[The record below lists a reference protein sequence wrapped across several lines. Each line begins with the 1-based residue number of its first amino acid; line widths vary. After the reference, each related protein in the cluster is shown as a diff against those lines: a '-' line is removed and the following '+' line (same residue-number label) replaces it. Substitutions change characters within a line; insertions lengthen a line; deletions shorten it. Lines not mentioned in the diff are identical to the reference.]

1 MMRTSSAMLNGIP
14 SVVKPLLACSLCA
27 TNVAITANGICAACY
42 APKPEVP
49 KKARPRPSWDDYF
62 FDMARLVAKRA
73 TCPRA
78 SIGVVL
84 VDDRHRV
91 ISTGF
96 NGALP
101 GDPHCTD
108 VGCTIFADHCVRAR
122 HAEIS
127 ALDSAWQFI
136 KRTADWNVPDSESDN
151 FLKPNRPTAYIVGP
165 RPVCSHCARELHR
178 AGVVEVKWRD
188 S

>member
-1 MMRTSSAMLNGIP
+1 MIRTSPTA
-14 SVVKPLLACSLCA
+14 VAVKPLLACSLCA

-42 APKPEVP
+42 APKPEAP
-49 KKARPRPSWDDYF
+49 KQARPRPDWDTYF
-62 FDMARLVAKRA
+62 FEMARLVSKRA

-78 SIGVVL
+78 SIGVVI
-84 VDDRHRV
+84 VDDAHRV
-91 ISTGF
+91 ISTGY
-96 NGALP
+96 NGARA
-101 GDPHCTD
+101 GEPHCAD

-136 KRTADWNVPDSESDN
+136 NRTAAWNLPIAESGD
-151 FLKPNRPTAYIVGP
+151 FLKPDNPTAFVVGP
-165 RPVCSHCARELHR
+165 RPVCSHCAGSLYR
-178 AGVVEVKWRD
+178 AGVADVKWRD